1 MSKKLRT
8 PIIMPRMQGGT
19 FYTFG
24 SAMEDI
30 GLNINENHN
39 SVEISHYVLL
49 DIPKFSNGVTPE
61 GVYLNLESEQNYDS
75 EEYTVDSST
84 QGDFIF
90 ADQFQNYC
98 LNFETVLR
106 NQDSYNYASNKTVSE
121 RVFWKWLFSH
131 LRNEDQRFIKDG
143 DYYYEKKDKAIAKAF
158 GAISAGSQRTDD
170 SGLYNETF
178 VQIPSSYGQMR
189 VLFKSTIDE
198 NYIEKTYNGTNID
211 HMIENIDKSELTDA
225 GKSDIIT
232 FNMKYDSFSYPGYG
246 TTITEIST
254 GTRLMV
260 ISSDKPEFEITCKFL
275 DPIIT
280 LPENGYL
287 TINEEDQQYNSYSYN
302 TGKVL
307 KATGISPIAKSDNDN
322 SSEPSYIVSS
332 GKIYDKFEVEF
343 DITKLREYYNNASLT
358 YDDIGMGKTNRS
370 DVDLEMYD
378 DFRFNAILVYYSIYD
393 SNKTK
398 RLATNAYGVYILDGA
413 IESSDISRVFYF
425 PSIVKAKSGTNK
437 NGTSYSFRINVKPS
451 TAYSGDIVVNDN
463 STAGYSM
470 SEDFNDVLR
479 NLTTAI
485 TTLKENAKVLYS
497 VSKNNNEMK
506 TLVENTM
513 EKINDIETDIKNIKN
528 GNFPYTADAIFK
540 EEESVGNALRA
551 SIARSVLNAINV
563 TCNTSTGDLGME
575 LNTTGLSGTALVIAK
590 ALRKNIQDNNHLN
603 IINMIALLVAR
614 TSGVSATMS
623 KKVEYIANALDKRN
637 PAIIRMD

>member
-1 MSKKLRT
+1 
-8 PIIMPRMQGGT
+8 
-19 FYTFG
+19 
-24 SAMEDI
+24 
-30 GLNINENHN
+30 
-39 SVEISHYVLL
+39 
-49 DIPKFSNGVTPE
+49 
-61 GVYLNLESEQNYDS
+61 
-75 EEYTVDSST
+75 
-84 QGDFIF
+84 
-90 ADQFQNYC
+90 
-98 LNFETVLR
+98 
-106 NQDSYNYASNKTVSE
+106 
-121 RVFWKWLFSH
+121 
-131 LRNEDQRFIKDG
+131 
-143 DYYYEKKDKAIAKAF
+143 
-158 GAISAGSQRTDD
+158 
-170 SGLYNETF
+170 
-178 VQIPSSYGQMR
+178 
-189 VLFKSTIDE
+189 
-198 NYIEKTYNGTNID
+198 
-211 HMIENIDKSELTDA
+211 
-225 GKSDIIT
+225 
-232 FNMKYDSFSYPGYG
+232 
-246 TTITEIST
+246 
-254 GTRLMV
+254 
-260 ISSDKPEFEITCKFL
+260 
-275 DPIIT
+275 
-280 LPENGYL
+280 
-287 TINEEDQQYNSYSYN
+287 
-302 TGKVL
+302 
-307 KATGISPIAKSDNDN
+307 
-322 SSEPSYIVSS
+322 
-332 GKIYDKFEVEF
+332 
-343 DITKLREYYNNASLT
+343 
-358 YDDIGMGKTNRS
+358 MGKTNRS

-485 TTLKENAKVLYS
+485 TTLKENSKVLYS

-540 EEESVGNALRA
+540 EEESIGNALSA

-623 KKVEYIANALDKRN
+623 KKVEYIANAFDKRD
-637 PAIIRMD
+637 PTIIRMD